1 MADLICECMPAIVL
15 SHISLAWLCTAVLLK
30 TCRHSFMPKKD
41 ASISSMASLKS
52 SSSPP
57 RFVKNDIL
65 ATSLTHICIWVCPL
79 LSFFCASSLVV
90 ALSLANRMM
99 LLTSWGSLRV
109 VLLVSLLWILCPD
122 TCVNVSLSIAGCM
135 LLVMTPNVAAPAV
148 ISSKRDIPVINITRL
163 LCGVS
168 VHCILTF
175 FGGGWNLSD
184 W

>member
-1 MADLICECMPAIVL
+1 MPAIVL
-15 SHISLAWLCTAVLLK
+15 SHSSLAWFCRAVLLK
-30 TCRHSFMPKKD
+30 TFIQSFMPKKD
-41 ASISSMASLKS
+41 DSRSSTASLKS
-52 SSSPP
+52 SSNPP

-65 ATSLTHICIWVCPL
+65 ATSWTHICIGVCPL
-79 LSFFCASSLVV
+79 LSFFCASSLTA

-99 LLTSWGSLRV
+99 LLTSWGLLEV

-135 LLVMTPNVAAPAV
+135 LLVMAPNVAAPAA
-148 ISSKRDIPVINITRL
+148 ISSKRDIPVANITRFL
-163 LCGVS
+163 FGVS

-175 FGGGWNLSD
+175 FGGGWNVTD